1 MKKIDYY
8 KEYDKI
14 SKDLFEQ
21 LKKQYFD
28 IINIAR
34 EWEIACNYFSDTILN
49 PQIGDNGSKLMT
61 LGTANTFSKEW
72 NDRYNLNKSK
82 ERPEIFNVMILE
94 VESTKRDETVKLLGE
109 QAGQTAMRKF
119 LSDESDKQNNLHTGN
134 KSIENYKEYQSP
146 INWKGTNETEFIQLI
161 YALHE
166 AGYLYNEERQITS
179 LVWQMADAFNV
190 RLGRNWQSN
199 FSHSINNR
207 KLGYEPKIFKDLK
220 KYFIAYRDKLI
231 NKKKKN

>member
-1 MKKIDYY
+1 MKKIDYF

-14 SKDLFEQ
+14 SNDLFEQ
-21 LKKQYFD
+21 LKKEYFGLID
-28 IINIAR
+28 NAR
-34 EWEIACNYFSDTILN
+34 DWKIACNYFSETILN
-49 PQIGDNGSKLMT
+49 PQIGENGRKLMT
-61 LGTANTFSKEW
+61 LGTANTFTGDWYQSW
-72 NDRYNLNKSK
+72 QLNKSK
-82 ERPEIFNVMILE
+82 GRPEIFNEML
-94 VESTKRDETVKLLGE
+94 VEIELTKRDETTMLLGE
-109 QAGQTAMRKF
+109 QAGLTAMSRF
-119 LSDESDKQNNLHTGN
+119 LSDESDKQNNLHAGN
-134 KSIENYKEYQSP
+134 KSIENNKEYQSP